1 MDFSLLKTLEEVTAE
16 TSKGL
21 SSSNRIIIAMTVG
34 MVIVV
39 AIAVYLLVNNQ
50 KLSKKLKE
58 IEEEKE

>member
-58 IEEEKE
+58 FEEEKE

>member
-1 MDFSLLKTLEEVTAE
+1 MDFSLLKTLEETTTEA
-16 TSKGL
+16 SKGL

>member
-39 AIAVYLLVNNQ
+39 AIAVYLLINNQ